1 MKEIWKFCK
10 GYEGLYRISNFGNV
24 FSVRNNRLL
33 TGCKDN
39 AGYVLVC
46 LSKNNKTVHR
56 RVHRLVAQAF
66 IKNPNDWPEVNHK
79 DGDKANNCVNNL
91 EWCTRKYNS
100 KHAHVVLKSFKRTS
114 KRGRVLCVETGDV
127 FESTQDIGR
136 KTSVSG
142 AAVRMVLCG
151 KNQTCAGYHWEY
163 TDRETTNIDA
173 GRYKYKVGTKRR
185 MAASFGISPQLLRW
199 RLNNGWTFNE
209 IKNTL
214 PDLGNRYKR
223 KHDVNTRG
231 V

>member
-1 MKEIWKFCK
+1 M
-10 GYEGLYRISNFGNV
+10 

-33 TGCKDN
+33 STRNVRGYLSVTLCKKGN
-39 AGYVLVC
+39 E
-46 LSKNNKTVHR
+46 KR
-56 RVHRLVAQAF
+56 RYVHRLVAEAF
-66 IKNPNDWPEVNHK
+66 VPNPNDWPEVNHK

-136 KTSVSG
+136 NTSISG

-163 TDRETTNIDA
+163 TDGETTNIDA

-209 IKNTL
+209 IKNTQ

-223 KHDVNTRG
+223 KHDA
-231 V
+231 